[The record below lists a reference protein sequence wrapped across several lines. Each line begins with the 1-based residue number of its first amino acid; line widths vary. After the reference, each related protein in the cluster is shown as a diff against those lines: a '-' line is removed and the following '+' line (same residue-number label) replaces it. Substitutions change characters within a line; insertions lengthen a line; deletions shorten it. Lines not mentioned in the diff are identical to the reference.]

1 MPAPPPRVVRAFG
14 GDGVPQRLEG
24 GQGTSWRC
32 GDVVLK
38 PADAAGD
45 ATRAWLHDVAEPRVT
60 GELRI
65 AFPLPAQ
72 DGALRVDGWE
82 ATPWL
87 PGTRPAGR
95 WLERADVVR
104 RCALAFAAVD
114 PGGLPPRHD
123 PWAVADRAAWDEIAG
138 PLAAHPL
145 HRLLTARRRPLA
157 IVHGDAAGNTLLH
170 EALPPA
176 MIDLSLYARP
186 VEWALAVLAVDVV
199 AFEGAPL
206 DLLATIGDDPDFP
219 ELLARALLFRMTT
232 DVLRG
237 GDPDPAYE
245 RVVTAVLRSSA

>member
-1 MPAPPPRVVRAFG
+1 MVRAFG
-14 GDGVPQRLEG
+14 GAGAPQRLAG
-24 GQGTSWRC
+24 GQGTSWLC

-38 PADAAGD
+38 PADVAGD
-45 ATRAWLHDVAEPRVT
+45 ATRHWLHDVARPRVT
-60 GELRI
+60 GELRV
-65 AFPLPAQ
+65 AFPLAAQ
-72 DGALRVDGWE
+72 DGALRVGGWE
-82 ATPWL
+82 ATPRL
-87 PGTRPAGR
+87 PGTRPTGR

-114 PGGLPPRHD
+114 PGGLPRRDD
-123 PWAVADRAAWDEIAG
+123 PWAVADRAAWGEVGG

-145 HRLLTARRRPLA
+145 HRLLTARHRQPA

-176 MIDLSLYARP
+176 VIDLSLYARP
-186 VEWALAVLAVDVV
+186 VEWAVAVLAVDVV

-219 ELLARALLFRMTT
+219 ELVARALLFRMTT

-237 GDPDPAYE
+237 VAPDPAYE